1 MNETTLDIKQI
12 LKTLHKR
19 RGLIAKIFFTF
30 VIVAAV
36 VSLLIPPT
44 FEGELMLRVKQPK
57 GLANSLLGDIAGGS
71 PMATKQLMSTYA
83 EILKSRIVV
92 EETIAANKIG
102 LDPKDADKSLEKYQ
116 GFVLRIT
123 TQPVRDTEILRI
135 KVTAPSAMEAKVW
148 TNTLVDHFLARITAL
163 VREEQS
169 TVREFVG
176 QRLKEARKELDRT
189 ESSLAQYKI
198 TQKIAAPAEET
209 AAIVSRLSAANQKMA
224 ENEVMMAAAQGKLAN
239 ARRQLG
245 SQKAGF
251 LADGPQIQLL
261 KSKLTEL
268 ELEQAKLLQLYTEK
282 HPRVAAVRSAIAE
295 TRLRLNNEVARIVSA
310 DSPASNPI
318 HIGVLQARIQ
328 AEAELAAGGAQRDAL
343 QKVMSEGEA
352 ELAKLPSKEQGM
364 GRVMRDA
371 LVAQEIYSMLAKR
384 YEEARI
390 SEVMQPTEAQ
400 VVNPAVEPEQRIRPR
415 RTLNVA
421 IAAILGLF
429 CGLGLAFFLEYMNRT
444 IRTAEDVK
452 EYLGLPVLGSIP
464 DIDRVGSN
472 KPAATGEFGKAW
484 QRIRSLFSTA
494 GDRLKNG
501 HSGRKGDK

>member
-1 MNETTLDIKQI
+1 VNETTLDLKQI
-12 LKTLHKR
+12 IKTLKKR
-19 RGLIAKIFFTF
+19 KGLIGKIFFLF

-92 EETIAANKIG
+92 EQTIAENKIG
-102 LDPKDADKSLEKYQ
+102 LDKDDKEKTLTKYQ
-116 GFVLRIT
+116 SFVTRIT

-135 KVTAPSAMEAKVW
+135 KVTAPSATEAMVW
-148 TNTLVDHFLARITAL
+148 TNSLVENFLARITAL

-176 QRLKEARKELDRT
+176 ERLKEARKELDRAET
-189 ESSLAQYKI
+189 ALAQYKM
-198 TQKIAAPAEET
+198 TQKIAAPTEET

-224 ENEVMMAAAQGKLAN
+224 ENEVMMAAAQGKLVN

-251 LADGPQIQLL
+251 LADGPQIQQL

-282 HPRVAAVRSAIAE
+282 HPRLAAVKAAITE
-295 TRLRLNNEVARIVSA
+295 TRQKLNREVARIVSA
-310 DSPASNPI
+310 DAPATNPI

-328 AEAELAAGGAQRDAL
+328 AEAELAAGGAQRAAL
-343 QKVMSEGEA
+343 QKVMTEGEA
-352 ELAKLPSKEQGM
+352 ELAKLPTKEQGM

-390 SEVMQPTEAQ
+390 SEVMQPTDAQ

-429 CGLGLAFFLEYMNRT
+429 CGLGAAFFLEYMNRT
-444 IRTAEDVK
+444 IRTADDVK
-452 EYLGLPVLGSIP
+452 EYLCLPMLGAIP
-464 DIDRVGSN
+464 DVDRVGHRSES
-472 KPAATGEFGKAW
+472 AGEAGKTW
-484 QRIRSLFSTA
+484 QRIRSWF
-494 GDRLKNG
+494 GDA
-501 HSGRKGDK
+501 GRKGGK

>member
-1 MNETTLDIKQI
+1 MNESTLDIKQI
-12 LKTLHKR
+12 IKTLKKR
-19 RGLIAKIFFTF
+19 QGLIGKIFFAF

-36 VSLLIPPT
+36 ISMLIPPT
-44 FEGELMLRVKQPK
+44 YEGELLLRVKQPK

-83 EILKSRIVV
+83 EILKSRVVV
-92 EETIAANKIG
+92 EKTIADNKIG
-102 LDPKDADKSLEKYQ
+102 LDKDDKEKTLVKYQ
-116 GFVLRIT
+116 SFATQIT
-123 TQPVRDTEILRI
+123 TQPVRDTEILRV
-135 KVTAPSAMEAKVW
+135 KVTAPSQTEAMVW
-148 TNTLVDHFLARITAL
+148 TNSLVENFLERITAL

-176 QRLKEARKELDRT
+176 ERLKEARRELDRA
-189 ESSLAQYKI
+189 ESALAQYKM

-209 AAIVSRLSAANQKMA
+209 AAIVNRLSTANQLMA
-224 ENEVMMAAAQGKLAN
+224 QNEVMVAAAQGKLAN
-239 ARRQLG
+239 AQRQLG
-245 SQKAGF
+245 SQKPGF
-251 LADGPQIQLL
+251 LADGPLIQQL
-261 KSKLTEL
+261 KGKLTEL

-295 TRLRLNNEVARIVSA
+295 TRQKLNNEVARIVSA
-310 DSPASNPI
+310 ESPASNPV
-318 HIGVLQARIQ
+318 HIGVIQARIQ
-328 AEAELAAGGAQRDAL
+328 AEAELAAGSAQREAL

-390 SEVMQPTEAQ
+390 SEVMQPTDAQ
-400 VVNPAVEPEQRIRPR
+400 VVNPAVEPDQRIRPR

-429 CGLGLAFFLEYMNRT
+429 CGLGAAFFLEYMNRT
-444 IRTAEDVK
+444 IRTADDVK
-452 EYLGLPVLGSIP
+452 DYLGLPVLGAIP
-464 DIDRVGSN
+464 DIE
-472 KPAATGEFGKAW
+472 KTGQLRAVAGGEMAQTW
-484 QRIRSLFSTA
+484 QRIRGWFGGA
-494 GDRLKNG
+494 GP
-501 HSGRKGDK
+501 KGGK

>member
-1 MNETTLDIKQI
+1 MNETTLDLKQI
-12 LKTLHKR
+12 IKTLRKR
-19 RGLIAKIFFTF
+19 SGLIAKILLLF

-36 VSLLIPPT
+36 VSLQTPPT
-44 FEGELMLRVKQPK
+44 YEGELMLRVKQPK

-71 PMATKQLMSTYA
+71 PGVTKQLMATYA

-102 LDPKDADKSLEKYQ
+102 LDPQNAEKPLVKYQ
-116 GFVLRIT
+116 GFVTRIT

-135 KVTAPSAMEAKVW
+135 KVTAPSAKEAMVW
-148 TNTLVDHFLARITAL
+148 TNSLVEHFLGRITAL

-169 TVREFVG
+169 SVREFVG
-176 QRLKEARKELDRT
+176 ERLKEARRELDRA
-189 ESSLAQYKI
+189 ESALAEYKM
-198 TQKIAAPAEET
+198 TQKIAAPADET
-209 AAIVSRLSAANQKMA
+209 KAIVDRLSTANQLLA
-224 ENEVMMAAAQGKLAN
+224 QNEVAIAAARGKLAN
-239 ARRQLG
+239 AQRQLG
-245 SQKAGF
+245 SQNAGF
-251 LADGPQIQLL
+251 LADGPLIQQL
-261 KSKLTEL
+261 KGKLTEL

-282 HPRVAAVRSAIAE
+282 HPRVAAVRAAILE
-295 TRLRLNNEVARIVSA
+295 TRQKLNQEVARVLNA
-310 DSPASNPI
+310 EAPAANPV

-328 AEAELAAGGAQRDAL
+328 AEAELAAGGAQRAAL
-343 QKVMSEGEA
+343 QKVLADGES
-352 ELAKLPSKEQGM
+352 ELAKLPTKEQGM

-390 SEVMQPTEAQ
+390 SEVMQPTDAQ

-444 IRTAEDVK
+444 IRTADDVK
-452 EYLGLPVLGSIP
+452 EYLGLPVLGAIP
-464 DIDRVGSN
+464 DIDKAGRARAVAN
-472 KPAATGEFGKAW
+472 GELSKTW
-484 QRIRSLFSTA
+484 QRVCGWF
-494 GDRLKNG
+494 DRAD
-501 HSGRKGDK
+501 RKGGR

>member
-1 MNETTLDIKQI
+1 MNESTLDIKQI
-12 LKTLHKR
+12 IKTLKKR
-19 RGLIAKIFFTF
+19 QGLIGKIFFAF

-44 FEGELMLRVKQPK
+44 YEGELMLRVKQPK

-71 PMATKQLMSTYA
+71 PAGTKQLMSTYA
-83 EILKSRIVV
+83 EILKSRVVV
-92 EETIAANKIG
+92 EKTIADNKIG
-102 LDPKDADKSLEKYQ
+102 LDKDDKEKTLVKYQ
-116 GFVLRIT
+116 SFATQIT
-123 TQPVRDTEILRI
+123 TQPVRDTEILRV
-135 KVTAPSAMEAKVW
+135 KVTAPSQLEAMVW
-148 TNTLVDHFLARITAL
+148 TNSLVDNFLARITAL

-176 QRLKEARKELDRT
+176 ERLKEARRELDRA
-189 ESSLAQYKI
+189 ESALAEYKM

-209 AAIVSRLSAANQKMA
+209 AAIVNRLSTANQLMA
-224 ENEVMMAAAQGKLAN
+224 QNEVMVAAAQGKLAN
-239 ARRQLG
+239 AQRQLG
-245 SQKAGF
+245 SQKPGF
-251 LADGPQIQLL
+251 LADGPLIQQL

-268 ELEQAKLLQLYTEK
+268 ELEQAKLLQLYKEK

-295 TRLRLNNEVARIVSA
+295 TRQKLNNEVARIVSA
-310 DSPASNPI
+310 ESPASNPV
-318 HIGVLQARIQ
+318 HIGVIQARIQ
-328 AEAELAAGGAQRDAL
+328 AEAELAAGSAQREAL

-390 SEVMQPTEAQ
+390 SEVMQPTDAQ
-400 VVNPAVEPEQRIRPR
+400 VVNPAVEPDQRIRPR

-429 CGLGLAFFLEYMNRT
+429 CGLGAAFFLEYMNRT
-444 IRTAEDVK
+444 IRTTDDVK
-452 EYLGLPVLGSIP
+452 EYLGLPVLGAIP
-464 DIDRVGSN
+464 DIEKAGQVR
-472 KPAATGEFGKAW
+472 AAAASGELAQTW
-484 QRIRSLFSTA
+484 QRIRGWFGGA
-494 GDRLKNG
+494 GP
-501 HSGRKGDK
+501 KGGK